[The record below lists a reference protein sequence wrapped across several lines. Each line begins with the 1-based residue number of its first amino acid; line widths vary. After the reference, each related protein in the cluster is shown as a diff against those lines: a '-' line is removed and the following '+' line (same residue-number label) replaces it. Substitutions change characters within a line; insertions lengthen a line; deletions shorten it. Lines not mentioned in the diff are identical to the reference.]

1 MVLTGKIRKKN
12 DGGGG
17 GGGGGEG
24 WGMDI
29 FLVFFPEEH
38 QQDLNSSTP
47 SSSLSP
53 FRFPTVNTLFKR
65 MNSSH
70 ILRRAQSTI
79 SICALLIFLMLLL
92 FTLST
97 FEPNNNFISSRLP
110 NSHTTPRSN
119 SRALQGLGTL
129 YTRGTI
135 AMNNLLLCHVT
146 ESVTTKDLKL
156 FLRAFHRSGLASNS
170 DLVFIFP
177 SISTPQ
183 SFDDVILEENDFFL
197 KIMGRYKAELCNGS
211 KVLGFPASFDLT
223 QFVKSGKK
231 VREKG
236 EPIWGGKL
244 KTNNSSLHDCGE
256 TDHIESTRIS
266 YGSVVGFGVGELDPE
281 NSLSG
286 FVDHVPM
293 SLRRWAS
300 YTMILGRV
308 RRSYK
313 HVMLVDVKKVLLLGD
328 PFNRVKNQSPESV
341 FLSSTPPPLP
351 PLSARHRP
359 KNSENTHQKTNTIN
373 TAVIM
378 GGVRGVRRLS
388 AAMLTEIVRA
398 TTSKPH
404 NKRKNSVTESGMLSR
419 LAMNEFTLK
428 TIRLVT
434 SSESIREAKS
444 LTESAMTNRTILWRE
459 NNDTD
464 IIESVIMKH
473 ICSFPIDSTVYT
485 DC

>member
-1 MVLTGKIRKKN
+1 MVLSGKIKKN
-12 DGGGG
+12 SDSGRVG

-38 QQDLNSSTP
+38 QQSLSSSTP
-47 SSSLSP
+47 SSSLSL
-53 FRFPTVNTLFKR
+53 FRFPAINTLFKR
-65 MNSSH
+65 MISSH

-79 SICALLIFLMLLL
+79 SICALLIFFTLLL

-97 FEPNNNFISSRLP
+97 FEPNNNFISSRHP
-110 NSHTTPRSN
+110 NSHTTLRSI
-119 SRALQGLGTL
+119 SPALQGLGTL
-129 YTRGTI
+129 YTRGTT

-146 ESVTTKDLKL
+146 ESVTTKELKL
-156 FLRAFHRSGLASNS
+156 FLRTFHRSGLASNS
-170 DLVFIFP
+170 DLLLIFP
-177 SISTPQ
+177 SILTPE
-183 SFDDVILEENDFFL
+183 SFDDVILEENNFFL
-197 KIMGRYKAELCNGS
+197 KVLRRYKAELCNSS
-211 KVLGFPASFDLT
+211 KSLDFAASFDLT

-236 EPIWGGKL
+236 EPIWGRKI
-244 KTNNSSLHDCGE
+244 KTNNSSLHHRGDD
-256 TDHIESTRIS
+256 TESTRIS

-286 FVDHVPM
+286 FVDHTPM

-300 YTMILGRV
+300 YPMILGRV

-328 PFNRVKNQSPESV
+328 PLSRVKNQSPESV
-341 FLSSTPPPLP
+341 FLSSTPPP
-351 PLSARHRP
+351 STRHRP
-359 KNSENTHQKTNTIN
+359 KNSENTHHKTIN
-373 TAVIM
+373 PSVIM

-398 TTSKPH
+398 TTNQQH
-404 NKRKNSVTESGMLSR
+404 NKRKNSVTESALLSR
-419 LAMNEFTLK
+419 LAVNEFTLK

-434 SSESIREAKS
+434 SAESIREARS
-444 LTESAMTNRTILWRE
+444 LSESAMANRTIVWRD
-459 NNDTD
+459 NNDTV
-464 IIESVIMKH
+464 IESIIMKH
-473 ICSFPIDSTVYT
+473 ICSFPIDSVVYA